1 MTTPTAYKTAVPA
14 EIVNDTE
21 RLLNAFISNID
32 ARDRTKGTYKQG
44 ARVFVKWLLDNGKN
58 PRVKADAIAYAEH
71 IRETYKPTTAATYL
85 TAMRAFYKFLDEADL
100 CPNLGKGIKGPKR
113 DEGFNRAALTPAQAR
128 DLLASIDRSTPAG
141 LRDYTLIHLFIHAGL
156 RAIEASRLNVE
167 DLRVELDRDGLE
179 RHVIHVHGKG
189 RDDKKPFIPLS
200 DAAYM
205 VLNDYLVSRG
215 PLSEGCP
222 MFASYSNR
230 NKDGRM
236 TTRAISGIVKKRL
249 AGAGLVSPLLCC
261 HSLRHTSATF
271 SILGGARLEETQ
283 QFLRHKDP
291 AITLMYV
298 HALDR
303 AANPSADAI
312 DRILNG
318 EPIPARGMN
327 H

>member
-1 MTTPTAYKTAVPA
+1 MTLATTYKTAQPA
-14 EIVNDTE
+14 YIADDTDK
-21 RLLNAFISNID
+21 LLTAFINNID
-32 ARDRTKGTYKQG
+32 ARARTKQTYKQG
-44 ARVFVKWLLDNGKN
+44 ARLFVNWLIENGKN
-58 PRVKADAIAYAEH
+58 PRVKADAIAYAEYV
-71 IRETYKPTTAATYL
+71 RAAYKPTTAATYI
-85 TAMRAFYKFLDEADL
+85 TSMRAFYKFLDERGL
-100 CPNLGKGIKGPKR
+100 CPDLGQGIKGPKR

-128 DLLASIDRSTPAG
+128 DLLDSIDRSTPAG
-141 LRDYTLIHLFIHAGL
+141 IRDYALIHLFIHAGL
-156 RAIEASRLNVE
+156 RAIEATRLNVE
-167 DLRVELDRDGLE
+167 DLRIELDRDGRE

-200 DAAYM
+200 SSAYA

-215 PLSEGCP
+215 PLSEGSP

-230 NKDGRM
+230 NSNGRL
-236 TTRAISGIVKKRL
+236 TTRAVSGIVKSRM

-261 HSLRHTSATF
+261 HSLRHTAATF

-283 QFLRHKDP
+283 QFLRHRDP
-291 AITLMYV
+291 SITLTYV

-318 EPIPARGMN
+318 QGPAE